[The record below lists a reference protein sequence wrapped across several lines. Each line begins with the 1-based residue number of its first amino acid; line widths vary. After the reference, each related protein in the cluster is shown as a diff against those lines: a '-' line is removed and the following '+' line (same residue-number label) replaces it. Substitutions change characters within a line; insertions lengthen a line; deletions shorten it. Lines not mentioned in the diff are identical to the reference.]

1 MLVFFNKMSSW
12 IKWIIKLKSKLSW
25 RYFNNVNRRRFG
37 LFSLPGA
44 NALGDDSK
52 HYIPPNH
59 KKPDGSVETGP
70 KNFLVGD
77 RRKKYFS

>member
-1 MLVFFNKMSSW
+1 MF
-12 IKWIIKLKSKLSW
+12 
-25 RYFNNVNRRRFG
+25 RGRFG
-37 LFSLPGA
+37 LFSLPGS

-52 HYIPPNH
+52 KYMPKNH
-59 KKPDGSVETGP
+59 KQANGSVKTGP